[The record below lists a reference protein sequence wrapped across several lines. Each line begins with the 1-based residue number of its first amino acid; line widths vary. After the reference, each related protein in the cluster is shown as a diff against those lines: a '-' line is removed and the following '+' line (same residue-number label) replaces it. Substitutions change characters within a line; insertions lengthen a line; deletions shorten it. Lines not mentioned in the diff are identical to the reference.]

1 MESQET
7 VMDYKIQIIKSS
19 RKTCSLQ
26 ILEPGVLTV
35 RAPYRMSEREL
46 RKVIAGHQEWI
57 EKHMQAMAQRATQRG
72 EAPRYTR
79 EEIERMAQEA
89 MRTIP
94 PKVAHYAELIGV
106 RYGRITIRNQRTRW
120 GSCSAKGNLNFNCML
135 TQVPEPVCDYVIVH
149 ELCHRLEMN
158 HSARFW
164 SLVESVL
171 PDYKA
176 RRKWLRDNGG
186 ALIDRL

>member
-1 MESQET
+1 MNYQ
-7 VMDYKIQIIKSS
+7 IQIIKSN
-19 RKTCSLQ
+19 RKTYSLE
-26 ILEPGVLTV
+26 IREAGVLTV
-35 RAPYRMSEREL
+35 RAPYRMSEREIQ
-46 RKVIAGHQEWI
+46 KAVAEHQAWI
-57 EKHMQAMAQRATQRG
+57 EEHMRTMEQRAAQRR
-72 EAPRYTR
+72 EAPRFTQ
-79 EEIERMAQEA
+79 EEVERMAQEA

-94 PKVAHYAELIGV
+94 PKAARYAELIGV

-120 GSCSAKGNLNFNCML
+120 GSCSAKGNLNFNCLL
-135 TQVPEPVCDYVIVH
+135 TQVPEDVCDYVIVH